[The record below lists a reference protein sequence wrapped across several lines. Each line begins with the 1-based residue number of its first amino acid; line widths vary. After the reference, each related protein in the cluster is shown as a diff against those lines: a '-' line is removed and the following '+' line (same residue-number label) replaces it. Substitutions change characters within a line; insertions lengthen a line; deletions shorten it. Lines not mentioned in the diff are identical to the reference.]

1 MAKPVELTANQLRRV
16 SDPESLGFDTTA
28 NLPTLTEVLG
38 QPRAVAA
45 LSFGTSIASHGFN
58 LFAMGLTGSGKT
70 TLIREY
76 LERRA
81 ASQPVPS
88 DYCYVYNF
96 SNPRSPMPLRLPPG
110 GAIST
115 VALLAWFPV
124 LFITFLAA
132 IYALLKIPALTN
144 HIFSGTAGGSS
155 AGLLGGLP

>member
-28 NLPTLTEVLG
+28 SLPTLTEVLG

-88 DYCYVYNF
+88 DYCYVYHF

-110 GAIST
+110 GAVQLQKDLDLLVEELKAEISKAFDT
-115 VALLAWFPV
+115 DE
-124 LFITFLAA
+124 
-132 IYALLKIPALTN
+132 Y
-144 HIFSGTAGGSS
+144 SS
-155 AGLLGGLP
+155 HRD